1 MYIYIYIIYIYISY
15 VSYIFHIFMSISLYT
30 KKRKK
35 NFVSCSYLKLV
46 RVKSFDRSSV
56 LEFLMNFIM
65 SKS

>member
-1 MYIYIYIIYIYISY
+1 MYIYKCIYIYIYIYIYIL
-15 VSYIFHIFMSISLYT
+15 SYIFHIFMSISLYT

-46 RVKSFDRSSV
+46 RVKSFDHSNV
-56 LEFLMNFIM
+56 LEFLIM